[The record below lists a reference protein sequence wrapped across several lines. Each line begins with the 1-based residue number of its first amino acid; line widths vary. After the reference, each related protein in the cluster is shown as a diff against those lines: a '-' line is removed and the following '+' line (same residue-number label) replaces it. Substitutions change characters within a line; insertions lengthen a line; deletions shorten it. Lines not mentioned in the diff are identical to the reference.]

1 MAEQLH
7 TSVRSLERSAGTG
20 LWIVFSDGRVWVWWM
35 WEGDEWTLPAGRVWV
50 SLVPMKFSRSRVQ
63 RHFPQPYTLDF
74 VSRLSC
80 STMTAHGSRVWKI
93 SSGWGLG
100 SRIQSVGRSGVHILS
115 AKGLYKE
122 PKATVCKKTT
132 WSKTAKEVWRD
143 AYTIYTLVLVYFRF
157 FSVVVV
163 CLVS

>member
-20 LWIVFSDGRVWVWWM
+20 LWTVFSDGRVWVWWM

-50 SLVPMKFSRSRVQ
+50 SLVPMKFSRSRIQ

-122 PKATVCKKTT
+122 PKATVCKKQPGVRRRRRFDGTLT
-132 WSKTAKEVWRD
+132 Q
-143 AYTIYTLVLVYFRF
+143 YTHLSWYTFVFLVLLLFV
-157 FSVVVV
+157 
-163 CLVS
+163 